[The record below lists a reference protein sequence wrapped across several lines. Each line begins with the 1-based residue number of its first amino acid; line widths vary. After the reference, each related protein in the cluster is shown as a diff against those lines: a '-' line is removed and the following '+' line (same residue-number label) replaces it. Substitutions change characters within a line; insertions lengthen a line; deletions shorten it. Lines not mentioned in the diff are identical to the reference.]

1 MGGMQRMQI
10 LDLMKDSIIELDSEF
25 ANEIGFTSDIF
36 DGWLWKMENYICIS
50 FIVSKQKRQANVTN
64 LFNAILNKGFDIK
77 VPTPTNMMKA
87 ILLKK
92 GFIEIEEYNFDR
104 QPVEVWIKYAETSID
119 AVSANITEEGEQYY
133 E

>member
-1 MGGMQRMQI
+1 MQI

-36 DGWLWKMENYICIS
+36 DGWLWKVENYICIS
-50 FIVSKQKRQANVTN
+50 FIVSNQKRQANVTN

-87 ILLKK
+87 ILRKK
-92 GFIEIEEYNFDR
+92 EFIEIEEYDFDR
-104 QPVEVWIKYAETSID
+104 QSVAVWLKYAETSID
-119 AVSANITEEGEQYY
+119 ALSPNITKEGEQYY